1 MAVAGGATNKEV
13 AAGLFLSPK
22 TIDFHL
28 GRVYRK
34 LGIHSRAEL
43 ATLVA
48 KGALGDQPA
57 SSGRSTSATP

>member
-1 MAVAGGATNKEV
+1 MAHAVARAATNREV
-13 AAGLFLSPK
+13 AAELFLSPK

-34 LGIHSRAEL
+34 LDIHSRAEL

-48 KGALGDQPA
+48 E
-57 SSGRSTSATP
+57 GRLEGESAGTGERPR